1 MKYILNSILSTAYW
15 RYIFSFEG
23 LKSIFAIFGTI
34 WLIAETLDF
43 FKVYTRD
50 QYGSYAFFIFMVLSV
65 IFSILLKRPIK
76 SISVSFPEYDF
87 SIDVRIADL
96 FSLSGATMISTNTQ
110 FEADVAGGRIA
121 VDSLQGQFTAKY
133 FTGNQIELIKNLQ
146 EKLAALNTT
155 TPYPIGTTIP
165 IHTHGKTFY
174 FTAMSTLGEG
184 GNASST
190 ISEIEVSLNGLWD
203 YVRNSGQ
210 LQELIVPVI
219 GTGRGRVKISRK
231 KMIALIAESFAK
243 ASLQHKFSSKL
254 IIAVRPED
262 AQNFGMNLYDIKDHL
277 VHVLK

>member
-146 EKLAALNTT
+146 EKLTDFKHYNPLPDWN
-155 TPYPIGTTIP
+155 YNSNSYSWENFL
-165 IHTHGKTFY
+165 FY
-174 FTAMSTLGEG
+174 SDVHPGRRWKCFINYFRNRCFIKRIM
-184 GNASST
+184 
-190 ISEIEVSLNGLWD
+190 GLC
-203 YVRNSGQ
+203 
-210 LQELIVPVI
+210 
-219 GTGRGRVKISRK
+219 TK
-231 KMIALIAESFAK
+231 
-243 ASLQHKFSSKL
+243 
-254 IIAVRPED
+254 
-262 AQNFGMNLYDIKDHL
+262 
-277 VHVLK
+277 